1 MHYRQA
7 VAKLC
12 GRIRYSHLLRAKPCN
27 YLQNTGELKTSL
39 EHGSGYCDWRHHRE
53 ALQWVFLS
61 GSAVLI
67 LGMNSMP
74 SMADDISFESSSKK
88 GTSLADVSGLRKVED
103 GSVISNEHTSKWR
116 VFTDSGRDFFMQG
129 KLEQA
134 EKFFVSAL
142 QEAIE
147 GFGESDPHVAS
158 ACNNLAE
165 LYRIKKD
172 FDKAEPLYMKAIHI
186 LEESFGPD
194 DVRVGAAF
202 HNLGQF
208 FLVQRD
214 LEKARGCY
222 EHALKRKRRVL
233 GETNTD
239 YADTMYHLG
248 TVLYL
253 LGKVKDSEDLILN
266 SIRILEESGQGGT
279 IICIRRLQYLAQM
292 YVKSNR
298 FAEAEILL
306 RKILHMLELSKGW
319 KSLDTVITA
328 ERLALTLQSLGQL
341 SEAEELLERCLD
353 AQTHLLPAEHIQNA
367 TNMLYIARVKILLS
381 DELMKRNSSQAIVE
395 LDKAKKLLRGSIR
408 IARQILLLFV
418 KEKGNKESIGVY
430 QKRGKDGHPM
440 MLILLQS
447 LNALGSLEIRKLQFQ
462 DTRECIPSEADAA
475 LVQCMSVLKEF
486 GKEKSLLDSPEVK
499 AEYLSCLMCLYDLIS
514 KSKASEIAMK
524 KEIENEIQRVQDEM
538 SRS

>member
-1 MHYRQA
+1 MYYRHA

-12 GRIRYSHLLRAKPCN
+12 GRIRSSHSLPAKPFN

-39 EHGSGYCDWRHHRE
+39 EHGFGYCHWRHHTE
-53 ALQWVFLS
+53 ALRWVFLP
-61 GSAVLI
+61 GSAVLM

-74 SMADDISFESSSKK
+74 SRADDISIESTSKK
-88 GTSLADVSGLRKVED
+88 GTSLADVSGLSKVED

-129 KLEQA
+129 KFEQA

-208 FLVQRD
+208 FLVQRE

-222 EHALKRKRRVL
+222 EKKRRVL

-248 TVLYL
+248 T
-253 LGKVKDSEDLILN
+253 
-266 SIRILEESGQGGT
+266 
-279 IICIRRLQYLAQM
+279 M
-292 YVKSNR
+292 YVKSNQ

-319 KSLDTVITA
+319 KSLGTVVAA

-341 SEAEELLERCLD
+341 SEAEELLESRCLE

-367 TNMLYIARVKILLS
+367 ANMLYIARVKMLIS
-381 DELMKRNSSQAIVE
+381 DDLMKRNSSQAITE

-408 IARQILLLFV
+408 IARQILLQFV
-418 KEKGNKESIGVY
+418 KEKGNKEPIVVY
-430 QKRGKDGHPM
+430 PKTGKDGHPM

-462 DTRECIPSEADAA
+462 DSRECIPSEADAS
-475 LVQCMSVLKEF
+475 LLQCMSILKEF
-486 GKEKSLLDSPEVK
+486 GNEKSLLDSSEVK
-499 AEYLSCLMCLYDLIS
+499 AEYLSCLQCLNDLIS
-514 KSKASEIAMK
+514 KSKASEIAMG
-524 KEIENEIQRVQDEM
+524 KEIENEIQRVQDEIC
-538 SRS
+538 RS

>member
-1 MHYRQA
+1 MYYRQA

-12 GRIRYSHLLRAKPCN
+12 GRIRSCHSLRAKPCN

-39 EHGSGYCDWRHHRE
+39 EHGFGYCDWRHHTE
-53 ALQWVFLS
+53 ALRWVFLP

-74 SMADDISFESSSKK
+74 SRADDISIESTSKK
-88 GTSLADVSGLRKVED
+88 GTSLADVSGLSKVED
-103 GSVISNEHTSKWR
+103 VSVISNEHTSKWR
-116 VFTDSGRDFFMQG
+116 VFTDSGRGFFMQG
-129 KLEQA
+129 KFELA

-165 LYRIKKD
+165 LYRIEKD

-208 FLVQRD
+208 FLVQRE

-222 EHALKRKRRVL
+222 ETKRRVL

-253 LGKVKDSEDLILN
+253 EGKVKDSEDLILN
-266 SIRILEESGQGGT
+266 SIRILEESGQGET

-292 YVKSNR
+292 YVKSNQ
-298 FAEAEILL
+298 FAEAEIFL

-319 KSLDTVITA
+319 KSLGTVVAA

-341 SEAEELLERCLD
+341 SEAEELLESRCLE

-367 TNMLYIARVKILLS
+367 ANMLYIARVKMLIS
-381 DELMKRNSSQAIVE
+381 DDLMKRNSSQAITE
-395 LDKAKKLLRGSIR
+395 LDKAKILLRGSIR
-408 IARQILLLFV
+408 IARQILLQFV
-418 KEKGNKESIGVY
+418 KERGNKEPIVVY
-430 QKRGKDGHPM
+430 PKTGKDGHPM

-462 DTRECIPSEADAA
+462 DSRECIPSEADAS
-475 LVQCMSVLKEF
+475 LLQCMSILKEF
-486 GKEKSLLDSPEVK
+486 GNEKSLLESSEVK
-499 AEYLSCLMCLYDLIS
+499 AEYLSCLQCLNDLIS
-514 KSKASEIAMK
+514 KSKASEIAMG
-524 KEIENEIQRVQDEM
+524 KEIENEIQRVQDEI

>member
-1 MHYRQA
+1 MYYRQA

-12 GRIRYSHLLRAKPCN
+12 GRIRCSHSLPAKSCN
-27 YLQNTGELKTSL
+27 FHRNAGKLITFS
-39 EHGSGYCDWRHHRE
+39 EHDSGYCDWRHRKE
-53 ALQWVFLS
+53 AIQWVLLS

-67 LGMNSMP
+67 LGTNSMP
-74 SMADDISFESSSKK
+74 SMADDISVESNSKK
-88 GTSLADVSGLRKVED
+88 GTSMADVSGLSKVED

-116 VFTDSGRDFFMQG
+116 VFTDCGRDFFMQG

-134 EKFFVSAL
+134 EKFFLSAL

-165 LYRIKKD
+165 LYRVKKD

-208 FLVQRD
+208 FLVQRE

-253 LGKVKDSEDLILN
+253 QGEINDSEDLILN
-266 SIRILEESGQGGT
+266 SIRILEESGQGET
-279 IICIRRLQYLAQM
+279 IICIRRLQYLSQI

-298 FAEAEILL
+298 YAEAEVLL

-319 KSLDTVITA
+319 KSLGTVIAA

-341 SEAEELLERCLD
+341 SEAEELLERCRD
-353 AQTHLLPAEHIQNA
+353 AQMHLLPAEHIQNA
-367 TNMLYIARVKILLS
+367 ANMLYVARLKMLIS
-381 DELMKRNSSQAIVE
+381 DELMKTNSSEAIAE
-395 LDKAKKLLRGSIR
+395 LDKAKNLLMGSIR
-408 IARQILLLFV
+408 IGRQILLQFV
-418 KEKGNKESIGVY
+418 KEKGNKESIGLH
-430 QKRGKDGHPM
+430 QKTEKNGHPM

-447 LNALGSLEIRKLQFQ
+447 LNALGSLEIRSLQFQ
-462 DTRECIPSEADAA
+462 ELREGILSEADAT
-475 LVQCMSVLKEF
+475 
-486 GKEKSLLDSPEVK
+486 LLQFWQGEVTVG
-499 AEYLSCLMCLYDLIS
+499 LS
-514 KSKASEIAMK
+514 
-524 KEIENEIQRVQDEM
+524 
-538 SRS
+538 

>member
-1 MHYRQA
+1 
-7 VAKLC
+7 
-12 GRIRYSHLLRAKPCN
+12 
-27 YLQNTGELKTSL
+27 
-39 EHGSGYCDWRHHRE
+39 
-53 ALQWVFLS
+53 
-61 GSAVLI
+61 
-67 LGMNSMP
+67 MNSMP
-74 SMADDISFESSSKK
+74 SRADDISIESTSKK
-88 GTSLADVSGLRKVED
+88 GTSLADVSVLNKVED

-129 KLEQA
+129 KFELA

-172 FDKAEPLYMKAIHI
+172 LDKAEPLYMKAIHI

-208 FLVQRD
+208 FLVQRE

-222 EHALKRKRRVL
+222 EKKRSVL

-253 LGKVKDSEDLILN
+253 EGKVKDSEDLILN
-266 SIRILEESGQGGT
+266 SIRILEESGQGET

-292 YVKSNR
+292 YVKSNQ

-319 KSLDTVITA
+319 KSLGTVVAA
-328 ERLALTLQSLGQL
+328 ERLALTLQSLGKL
-341 SEAEELLERCLD
+341 SEAEELLESRCLE

-367 TNMLYIARVKILLS
+367 ANMLYIAKVKMLIS
-381 DELMKRNSSQAIVE
+381 DDLMKRNSSQAITE
-395 LDKAKKLLRGSIR
+395 LDRAKKLLRGSIR
-408 IARQILLLFV
+408 IARQILLQFV
-418 KEKGNKESIGVY
+418 KEKGNEEPIVVY
-430 QKRGKDGHPM
+430 PKTGKDGHPM

-462 DTRECIPSEADAA
+462 DSRECIPSEAEAS
-475 LVQCMSVLKEF
+475 LLQCMSILKEF
-486 GKEKSLLDSPEVK
+486 GNEKSLLDSSEVK
-499 AEYLSCLMCLYDLIS
+499 AEYLSCLQCLNDLIS
-514 KSKASEIAMK
+514 KSKASEIAMG
-524 KEIENEIQRVQDEM
+524 KEIENEIQRVQDEI

>member
-1 MHYRQA
+1 MNYRRA

-12 GRIRYSHLLRAKPCN
+12 GRIRSSHSLPAKPCN
-27 YLQNTGELKTSL
+27 FLQNSGELKTSL
-39 EHGSGYCDWRHHRE
+39 EHCSGHRDWRHHRE
-53 ALQWVFLS
+53 ALRWVFLP

-67 LGMNSMP
+67 LGMNSML
-74 SMADDISFESSSKK
+74 SFTDDISIESSFKK
-88 GTSLADVSGLRKVED
+88 GTSLADVSSLSKVDD

-116 VFTDSGRDFFMQG
+116 VFTDSGRDCFMQG
-129 KLEQA
+129 KFEQA

-186 LEESFGPD
+186 LEESFGPE

-208 FLVQRD
+208 FLVQRE

-222 EHALKRKRRVL
+222 ERKRRVL

-253 LGKVKDSEDLILN
+253 EGKVKDSEDLILN
-266 SIRILEESGQGGT
+266 SIRILEESGQGE
-279 IICIRRLQYLAQM
+279 IMICIKRLQYLAQM
-292 YVKSNR
+292 YVKSDR
-298 FAEAEILL
+298 FPEAEILL
-306 RKILHMLELSKGW
+306 RKILHILELSKGW
-319 KSLDTVITA
+319 KSLGTVIAA

-341 SEAEELLERCLD
+341 SEAEDLLERCHD
-353 AQTHLLPAEHIQNA
+353 AQMHLLPAEHIQNA
-367 TNMLYIARVKILLS
+367 ANMLYIARVKMLIS
-381 DELMKRNSSQAIVE
+381 DDLTKRNSSQAITE
-395 LDKAKKLLRGSIR
+395 LDKAKKLLRESVR
-408 IARQILLLFV
+408 IARQILLRSV
-418 KEKGNKESIGVY
+418 KEKGDKEPFVGY
-430 QKRGKDGHPM
+430 QKTGKSGHSI
-440 MLILLQS
+440 MLIMLQS
-447 LNALGSLEIRKLQFQ
+447 INALGSLEIRKLQFQ
-462 DTRECIPSEADAA
+462 DSRECISCEADAA
-475 LVQCMSVLKEF
+475 LLQCMSILKEF
-486 GKEKSLLDSPEVK
+486 SNEKSLLDSPEVK
-499 AEYLSCLMCLYDLIS
+499 VVYLSCLQCLYDLIS
-514 KSKASEIAMK
+514 RSKTSEITMA
-524 KEIENEIQRVQDEM
+524 KEIENEIQLIQDEM